1 MTAGGNVLN
10 LRKMHPAQRKIGRE
24 SRRFNAIACGRRFGK
39 TDFGLSRLALATKSV
54 LQGHPVGW
62 FAPNYKYLDDPW
74 RMCKR
79 LYRPMIATAD
89 KTARRIELLNG
100 GMIDFWTL
108 DDPDAGRSRRYGHVV
123 VDEAGMVK
131 ELKNIWELS
140 IRPTLTDLQGT
151 ADFLSTPKGL
161 NAFYDLHQL
170 GLDDPKRNRLRDPE
184 WASFQFPTAANP
196 FIHPGEIASARR
208 SLPDLVFAQ
217 EYLAEF
223 VDFGGTAIKRAWLK
237 NGDVFAR
244 WPLDQL
250 RIGMGVDLAIS
261 LKTSADYSA
270 IVVVAMDPEGGI
282 WVIYANR
289 ERMTFHQT
297 MKAVIE
303 TARKWKVQRVLVEQ
317 VQYQAAVVQELLRT
331 TELNVQGFTPDKDKL
346 TRFQPVQTRYEQG
359 LVTHAFTLPPTFEG
373 ELLAFPPQTQ
383 ADHDDQ
389 VDALVLAWMAAAGY
403 ELGQTVDSVGDRV
416 STGAAQIHESDDN
429 WGTVHVQSQP
439 GY

>member
-1 MTAGGNVLN
+1 MPGNVLK
-10 LRKMHPAQRKIGRE
+10 LRKLHPAQKYIGRH
-24 SRRFNAIACGRRFGK
+24 SRRFNNIACGRRFGK
-39 TDFGLSRLALATKSV
+39 TDFGLARLALAPKSV

-74 RMCKR
+74 RMAKR
-79 LYRPMIATAD
+79 LFRPMIASAD

-108 DDPDAGRSRRYGHVV
+108 DDPDAGRSRKYAHVI

-140 IRPTLTDLQGT
+140 IRPTLSDLQGT
-151 ADFLSTPKGL
+151 GDFLSTPKGL

-170 GLDDPKRNRLRDPE
+170 GLPDNPERGHVRDPE
-184 WASFQFPTAANP
+184 WASFQFPTSSNP
-196 FIHPGEIASARR
+196 HIHPGEIASAKRM
-208 SLPDLVFAQ
+208 LPELVFAQ
-217 EYLAEF
+217 EYLAKF

-270 IVVVAMDPEGGI
+270 LVVVALDPEGGI
-282 WVIYANR
+282 WVVFARR

-297 MKAVIE
+297 MQAIVE
-303 TARKWKVQRVLVEQ
+303 TARRWHVQRTLVEQ

-331 TELNVQGFTPDKDKL
+331 TDLNVQGFIPDKDKL
-346 TRFQPVQTRYEQG
+346 TRFQPLQTRYEQG
-359 LVTHAFTLPPTFEG
+359 LVTHAFTLPPTFEA
-373 ELLAFPPQTQ
+373 ELLGFPPQTQ
-383 ADHDDQ
+383 AEHDDQ
-389 VDALVLAWMAAAGY
+389 VDALGLAWRAAAGY

-416 STGAAQIHESDDN
+416 STGTAAVIESADD
-429 WGTVHVQSQP
+429 WGTVQVMAPQ